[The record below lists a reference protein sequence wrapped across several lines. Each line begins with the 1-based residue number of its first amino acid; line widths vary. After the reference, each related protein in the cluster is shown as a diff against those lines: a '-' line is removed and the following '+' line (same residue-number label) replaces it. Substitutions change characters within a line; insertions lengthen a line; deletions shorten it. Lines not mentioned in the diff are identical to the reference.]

1 MEQKNITIDAKSVK
15 FIKANFG
22 KMPNTEIFKH
32 LGITQNKY
40 YQNIKLMGLR
50 PTKKVEPKNDK
61 IIYFEHEKLVTI

>member
-1 MEQKNITIDAKSVK
+1 MEQVNITIDAKSVE

-22 KMPNTEIFKH
+22 KMPNTEIFRH

-40 YQNIKLMGLR
+40 YQNIRLMGLKT
-50 PTKKVEPKNDK
+50 PKKVESPKNK

>member
-1 MEQKNITIDAKSVK
+1 MQQVNITIDAKSVK

-22 KMPNTEIFKH
+22 KMRNTEIFKQ

-40 YQNIKLMGLR
+40 YQNIKLMGLQ
-50 PTKKVEPKNDK
+50 PTKKVEVPKDK

>member
-1 MEQKNITIDAKSVK
+1 MEQKNITIDAASIE

>member
-1 MEQKNITIDAKSVK
+1 MQQVNITIDAKSVK

-40 YQNIKLMGLR
+40 YQNIRLMGLQS
-50 PTKKVEPKNDK
+50 TKKVEVPKDK

>member
-40 YQNIKLMGLR
+40 YQNIRLMGLK
-50 PTKKVEPKNDK
+50 PTKKVETPKDK
-61 IIYFEHEKLVTI
+61 TIYFQHEKLVTI